1 MSEPALTPPQER
13 PRLALH
19 TKMLIG
25 LVVGAG
31 LGMVAH
37 GIVPRATGAVR
48 ELVPAADGKAR
59 TVWVT
64 IAPELLERCEPEAT
78 VALNDVEVAVV
89 ERGADAFAVTLPA
102 TTLTRL
108 KPGSEVVVEAGPWRD
123 RIDFVRDNLAYP
135 VGRLFL
141 RLIFM
146 VVLPLVVS
154 SLMLGVIELGDLRA
168 LGRIGL
174 RTLGYTV
181 VVSSISVFI
190 GVGLVNVVRP
200 GAWVS
205 AATRDRLVADYGD
218 QSQRALENAKA
229 AKPWTDSLLSLIPEN
244 PLAAA
249 VDAMKGEM
257 LAVMIFSLIFGAALG
272 RVRDADTEPVVGFLR
287 GLQRA
292 SMQVIAWAMELAPF
306 GVAALLF
313 TLTSRTGVGVIGS
326 LGAYMAV
333 VIIALLVHGVVVYSA
348 ILAVFARVSPA
359 EWFRRCREVILTS
372 FSTSS
377 SNATLPTSLRTAS
390 EKLGIQQKIGNFV
403 LTVGATGNQ
412 NGTAL
417 FEGVTV
423 LFLAQVFGVEL
434 TVPQQLTVVGMSI
447 LAGVGTAG
455 VPGGSLP
462 LIVIVMQSVGV
473 PAEGIAI
480 ILGVDRIL
488 DMCRTVVNVI
498 GDLVCAT
505 YVAAAE
511 GALAFDAPASAP
523 AP

>member
-1 MSEPALTPPQER
+1 
-13 PRLALH
+13 
-19 TKMLIG
+19 MLIG

-31 LGMVAH
+31 VGLLAH
-37 GIVPRATGAVR
+37 AVVPRASGSVR
-48 ELVPAADGKAR
+48 EVVPAGDGKAR
-59 TVWVT
+59 TVWIST
-64 IAPELLERCEPEAT
+64 GPDLLALAAPAET
-78 VALNDVEVAVV
+78 VAVNDVEVTVT
-89 ERGADAFAVTLPA
+89 ERAADAFAVTLAP
-102 TTLTRL
+102 TTLARL
-108 KPGSEVVVEAGPWRD
+108 KAGSEVVVEAGPWRG
-123 RIDFVRDNLAYP
+123 RVGFVRDNVAYP
-135 VGRLFL
+135 VGKLFL

-154 SLMLGVIELGDLRA
+154 SLMLGVLELGDVKA

-181 VVSSISVFI
+181 VVSSLSVVI
-190 GVGLVNVVRP
+190 GIGLVNLVRP

-205 AATRDRLVADYGD
+205 ASTRDRLVADYGD
-218 QSQRALENAKA
+218 QSQRALDNARA

-249 VDAMKGEM
+249 VDALKGEM
-257 LAVMIFSLIFGAALG
+257 LAVMVFALLFGIALT
-272 RVRDADTEPVVGFLR
+272 RVRDAETEALVGVLR

-313 TLTSRTGVGVIGS
+313 TLTSRTGVGVISS

-333 VIIALLVHGVVVYSA
+333 VIVALLVHGLGVYSV
-348 ILAVFARVSPA
+348 ILALAARVSPA

-377 SNATLPTSLRTAS
+377 SNATLPTSLRTSA
-390 EKLGIQQKIGNFV
+390 EKLGVPEKIGNFV

-423 LFLAQVFGVEL
+423 LFLAQVFGVDL
-434 TVPQQLTVVGMSI
+434 SIPQQLTVVGMSI

-462 LIVIVMQSVGV
+462 LIVIVMQTVGV

-488 DMCRTVVNVI
+488 DMCRTVVNVV

-511 GALAFDAPASAP
+511 GELAFDAPGA
-523 AP
+523 